1 MSTLFHNI
9 LRAAASAMEIPV
21 VICLLLLAFSVFSLG
36 WWLAELL
43 RERRH
48 MNASLPRLLEAMRS
62 GEKPLP
68 DCTSALRES
77 LAANLLE
84 KEQDHYDRILKC
96 KELALKLGPMFGLL
110 GTLIPLGPGI
120 ITLGQGDTYTLST
133 SLLTAFDTTTA
144 GENGSVLADKDHAA
158 AMTPEEMERLQ
169 QQEGLS
175 GGEDLEKRGEVYYD
189 AKTGTYYIVPN
200 AAGN

>member
-1 MSTLFHNI
+1 MSTLFHDI

-43 RERRH
+43 GERRH

-68 DCTSALRES
+68 DFTSALRES
-77 LAANLLE
+77 LAVNL
-84 KEQDHYDRILKC
+84 
-96 KELALKLGPMFGLL
+96 
-110 GTLIPLGPGI
+110 
-120 ITLGQGDTYTLST
+120 
-133 SLLTAFDTTTA
+133 
-144 GENGSVLADKDHAA
+144 
-158 AMTPEEMERLQ
+158 
-169 QQEGLS
+169 
-175 GGEDLEKRGEVYYD
+175 LEKRGEVYYD
-189 AKTGTYYIVPN
+189 AKTGTYYIIPH

>member
-21 VICLLLLAFSVFSLG
+21 VICLLLAFSVLSLG

-43 RERRH
+43 GERRH
-48 MNASLPRLLEAMRS
+48 MNARLPRLLEAMRS

-68 DCTSALRES
+68 DFTSALRES

-84 KEQDHYDRILKC
+84 K
-96 KELALKLGPMFGLL
+96 
-110 GTLIPLGPGI
+110 
-120 ITLGQGDTYTLST
+120 
-133 SLLTAFDTTTA
+133 
-144 GENGSVLADKDHAA
+144 
-158 AMTPEEMERLQ
+158 
-169 QQEGLS
+169 
-175 GGEDLEKRGEVYYD
+175 RGEVYYD
-189 AKTGTYYIVPN
+189 ARTGTYYIVPN

>member
-36 WWLAELL
+36 WWLTELL
-43 RERRH
+43 GERQH
-48 MNASLPRLLEAMRS
+48 MNASLPRLLGTMRS
-62 GEKPLP
+62 GERPLP
-68 DCTSALRES
+68 GCIAESGLLRRQKAAL
-77 LAANLLE
+77 
-84 KEQDHYDRILKC
+84 
-96 KELALKLGPMFGLL
+96 LALVVHWNVD
-110 GTLIPLGPGI
+110 
-120 ITLGQGDTYTLST
+120 ITTSGGQSQG
-133 SLLTAFDTTTA
+133 TTA
-144 GENGSVLADKDHAA
+144 GENGSVLVDKDHAA
-158 AMTPEEMERLQ
+158 AMTPEEMERLR
-169 QQEGLS
+169 QQEGFS